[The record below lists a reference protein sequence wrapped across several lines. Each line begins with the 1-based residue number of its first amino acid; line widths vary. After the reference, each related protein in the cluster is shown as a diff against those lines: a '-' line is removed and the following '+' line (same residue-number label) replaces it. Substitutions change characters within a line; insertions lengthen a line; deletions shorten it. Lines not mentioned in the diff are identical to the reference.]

1 MPTAHTFSV
10 ESENETL
17 IVTPLRSVGSLA
29 EENVRP
35 ELDAIIE
42 EIRQRELK
50 HAVIDLR
57 EITYFGTSM
66 LEAMFAIWRRIRT
79 DHNESA
85 EGETPQAETIRGQMT
100 LCNVSTMGREILR
113 VSRFDTLWP
122 ICDSKDDAIRRMADE
137 S

>member
-1 MPTAHTFSV
+1 MPTAHTFSA

-35 ELDAIIE
+35 ELDAILDQ
-42 EIRQRELK
+42 IRQRELK

-57 EITYFGTSM
+57 EVSYFGTSM
-66 LEAMFAIWRRIRT
+66 LEAMHTIWRRIRD
-79 DHNESA
+79 DH
-85 EGETPQAETIRGQMT
+85 GQMT

-122 ICDSKDDAIRRMADE
+122 ICDSKDDAIRKMTNE
-137 S
+137 Q

>member
-1 MPTAHTFSV
+1 MPAAHTFAA

-17 IVTPLRSVGSLA
+17 IVTPLRTVGSLA

-42 EIRQRELK
+42 QIRGRDLK
-50 HAVIDLR
+50 HAVIDLS
-57 EITYFGTSM
+57 EVSYFGTSM
-66 LEAMFAIWRRIRT
+66 LEAMFAIWRRIR
-79 DHNESA
+79 DDQ
-85 EGETPQAETIRGQMT
+85 GEEPHGKMM

-122 ICDSKDDAIRRMADE
+122 ICDSRDDAIRKINADE
-137 S
+137 TP